1 MINKFGVDALNQ
13 RGKVNRKHNAHSLM
27 KVHVEEEYIRFTISG
42 SNNIVSDF
50 IAIQLNL
57 SLYKG

>member
-1 MINKFGVDALNQ
+1 
-13 RGKVNRKHNAHSLM
+13 M
-27 KVHVEEEYIRFTISG
+27 KVDVEEEYIRFTISG
-42 SNNIVSDF
+42 SDIIVSDF